1 VNPRRRD
8 SAQLRTKEKMMVKH
22 LAAEFIALFV
32 VTLAAVSAHAAPVG
46 FNGPY
51 DYSTWI
57 STTTFAGPNQ
67 ANSSIDVSHQ
77 TLTLYEPGA
86 NEGGQ
91 ALVPFDPQEFRFSHN
106 VDATGTVS
114 FDWLFQL
121 PAPPENCCAGLNF
134 YVNNT
139 QYHLAGTNFDNP
151 YATADDSNGAFSVAV
166 NAGDTIAFGVFS
178 GDACCGISAA
188 TITNFDVMVGSPT
201 SAVPE
206 PASLCLLGLGLLGV
220 AQARRRRQ

>member
-1 VNPRRRD
+1 VP
-8 SAQLRTKEKMMVKH
+8 
-22 LAAEFIALFV
+22 I
-32 VTLAAVSAHAAPVG
+32 G

-51 DYSTWI
+51 DYSTWT
-57 STTTFAGPNQ
+57 STTTFPGAGQ
-67 ANSSIDVSHQ
+67 ANSSIDASHQ

-91 ALVPFDPQEFRFSHN
+91 AVVPFAPQEFRFSHN

-121 PAPPENCCAGLNF
+121 PAPPDNCCAGLNF

-139 QYHLAGTNFDNP
+139 QYHLAGANFSNP
-151 YATADDSNGAFSVAV
+151 FAPADDSSGAFSVAV

-178 GDACCGISAA
+178 ADACCGISAA
-188 TITNFDVMVGSPT
+188 TITNFDVTVGPGAPPSG
-201 SAVPE
+201 VPE
-206 PASLCLLGLGLLGV
+206 PASLGLLGLGLLGV